1 MEKLA
6 PLGKTVKDRLWIWSH
21 PAGAHNRQWH
31 IPRPS
36 RMTPLE
42 GAVYLGVPNLMFI
55 RYEDEPRIDEFES
68 YAIALRPMKR
78 VVWSLV
84 GASGRTSEAER
95 ERVLRLAEQ
104 FPNIT
109 GFVMDDFFDKGKG
122 SLAVEEVHALRS
134 RLVIAGRKRDLYVV
148 VYDRQLNDPLER
160 HLAECDRITYW
171 TWRAEDLVKL
181 EQNFPRLQRLAP
193 TQGKLLGCYLW
204 DYGGG
209 GKPLPMGLMRL
220 QCELGL
226 RWLREGKIE
235 GMIFL
240 ASNVCDL
247 ELETVQYVREWI
259 GTVGGM
265 RLGREAAI
273 PA

>member
-1 MEKLA
+1 
-6 PLGKTVKDRLWIWSH
+6 
-21 PAGAHNRQWH
+21 
-31 IPRPS
+31 
-36 RMTPLE
+36 MTPLE

-55 RYEDEPRIDEFES
+55 RYEDEPRLEEFES
-68 YAIALRPMKR
+68 YAIAFRPMQR
-78 VVWSLV
+78 VVWSVV

-95 ERVLRLAEQ
+95 EHVLQLAEK

-109 GFVMDDFFDKGKG
+109 GFVMDDFFNKGKG
-122 SLAVEEVHALRS
+122 SLTVEEVHALRP
-134 RLVIAGRKRDLYVV
+134 RLVIGGRRRDLYVV
-148 VYDRQLNDPLER
+148 VYDYQLDDPLGR

-181 EQNFPRLQRLAP
+181 EENFPRLERLAP
-193 TQGKLLGCYLW
+193 ARGKLLGCYLW
-204 DYGGG
+204 NYGGGG
-209 GKPLPMGLMRL
+209 GKPLPMELMRL

-247 ELETVQYVREWI
+247 ELETVRYVRDWVDK
-259 GTVGGM
+259 VGDL
-265 RLGREAAI
+265 RLG
-273 PA
+273 